1 VLNAEAEKAVAKLNA
16 AADMLVAMEL
26 KGLEGRAYEGER
38 EALADQWEMKSIDLQ
53 TDARKKLGGRSCL
66 HWALAFPEVSA
77 RGFDAFVGNPPFKAG
92 AALGTLFGDDWR
104 ELIVRDI
111 GRDIKTRR
119 GQYDLCVFFFL
130 QACRLVNGRGIV
142 SGIATNSFPQGDSR
156 LLGLVQMYSQG
167 FRAFRAINDLP
178 WPGTVATHVCLVWLA
193 SEDWKGE
200 HWLDGIKVVAIS
212 DALAAQVSDNQ
223 ATVRSKE

>member
-77 RGFDAFVGNPPFKAG
+77 RPY
-92 AALGTLFGDDWR
+92 
-104 ELIVRDI
+104 VRL
-111 GRDIKTRR
+111 R
-119 GQYDLCVFFFL
+119 
-130 QACRLVNGRGIV
+130 
-142 SGIATNSFPQGDSR
+142 
-156 LLGLVQMYSQG
+156 
-167 FRAFRAINDLP
+167 
-178 WPGTVATHVCLVWLA
+178 
-193 SEDWKGE
+193 
-200 HWLDGIKVVAIS
+200 
-212 DALAAQVSDNQ
+212 
-223 ATVRSKE
+223 